1 VILLKRISEYSY
13 EELLNRALSKV
24 PSVIGVKSVFNL
36 PQINVSIIGG
46 RTFISNFMNVVDYLN
61 RDVKHV
67 VSFLSKEIGA
77 AGDIEGDKLILHGRY
92 DSSTINNVLLKY
104 AKKYVICPVCNSK
117 DTYLMKERRV
127 LLLVCTACGAR
138 SSISG

>member
-1 VILLKRISEYSY
+1 MKKISGYSY
-13 EELLNRALSKV
+13 EELLDRALSKL
-24 PSVIGVKSVFNL
+24 PSVMGAKGIFNL
-36 PQINVSIIGG
+36 PQISVSIIGG
-46 RTFISNFMNVVDYLN
+46 RTFVGNFMNVVEYLN

-77 AGDIEGDKLILHGRY
+77 AGDVEGDKLILHGRY

-117 DTYLMKERRV
+117 DTYLVKERRV